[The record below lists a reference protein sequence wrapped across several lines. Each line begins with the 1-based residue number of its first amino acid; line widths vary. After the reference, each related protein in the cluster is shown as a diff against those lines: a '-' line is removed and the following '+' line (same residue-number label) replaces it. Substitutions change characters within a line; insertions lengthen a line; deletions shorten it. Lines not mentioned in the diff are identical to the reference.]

1 MPQKRENKKRKA
13 VNHHSLQNRSFR
25 AAVYEMRKI
34 IKSKKL
40 QVKLSPTK
48 KRTKTLSYVDKMVE
62 LNQHIKFVFADVNGD
77 MKLRFDEP

>member
-13 VNHHSLQNRSFR
+13 VNHHSLQNHSFR
-25 AAVYEMRKI
+25 AAVYETRKI
-34 IKSKKL
+34 TKSKKL